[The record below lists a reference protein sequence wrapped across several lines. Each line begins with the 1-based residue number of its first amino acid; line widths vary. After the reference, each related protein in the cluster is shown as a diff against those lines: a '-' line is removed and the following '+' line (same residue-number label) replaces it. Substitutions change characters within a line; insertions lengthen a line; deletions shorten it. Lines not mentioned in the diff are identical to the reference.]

1 MSGTNLRDL
10 ATTIELK
17 SQEICEIILSSAQN
31 GVTELKFGSL
41 HIVFGKKTE
50 PQEISLLPGKVY
62 GASTPDNEIS
72 DQTHEQ
78 MNIDSLEADELR
90 LRDDQLSQM
99 QIENPL
105 KAEQMLLDQEL
116 EDDEQS
122 ELDGDESE

>member
-1 MSGTNLRDL
+1 MRDL

>member
-1 MSGTNLRDL
+1 MPEPE
-10 ATTIELK
+10 TTIKLK
-17 SQEICEIILSSAQN
+17 SQEICEIILASAQN

-41 HIVFGKKTE
+41 YIAFGKQTG
-50 PQEISLLPGKVY
+50 PQGSPGTVY

-72 DQTHEQ
+72 DKTHEQ
-78 MNIDSLEADELR
+78 SNKDSLLKDELD

-122 ELDGDESE
+122 DFDGDESE